1 MRIIVMGSYTLT
13 IDPLTSGS
21 TTVTGTSAFGTNVA
35 LQGSFTENSVTTATS
50 VTSLPSSSGH

>member
-1 MRIIVMGSYTLT
+1 MGSYTLT